1 MNFDR
6 INELEQF
13 VEEFN
18 KKMAEAHKNYEKVM
32 II

>member
-1 MNFDR
+1 MNYER

-18 KKMAEAHKNYEKVM
+18 KKLEVAQMNYEKV
-32 II
+32 